1 MYLTFTNK
9 NIDIY
14 FKEIKSNES
23 LTREDEITLF
33 TRIAKGDKSAE
44 VEVFN
49 KMSKLAVAIAKTY
62 TGSPELLEDLI
73 QEANMGVLTAI
84 KKYDVALGYRFSSYA
99 RWWMKSYIT
108 TFLNNMGMVH
118 PSNTLV
124 LDKAK
129 KIREVFLK
137 KNHRE
142 ISECE
147 LLDRLEEM
155 GVLVSDVNVITSVL
169 VTSIDQRVDEDEDT
183 VASECGEFAER
194 TSSRNDYESEI
205 ENQELSRK
213 IEVLMSRLTARE
225 QTLVRMRF
233 GFTTGSEMDFD
244 SIAMRW
250 NEGKSKYLLDEN
262 GNIVLN
268 NNRKPKGNPEYLTT
282 ERVRQI
288 VVAAVKKMK

>member
-129 KIREVFLK
+129 KIREAFLK

-155 GVLVSDVNVITSVL
+155 GVLVSDVNAITSVL

-194 TSSRNDYESEI
+194 TSCKNDYESEI

-250 NEGKSKYLLDEN
+250 NEGKSKYLLNEN

-268 NNRKPKGNPEYLTT
+268 NNGKPKGNPEYLTT

>member
-14 FKEIKSNES
+14 FKEIKSNEN

-62 TGSPELLEDLI
+62 TGTPELLEDLI

-118 PSNTLV
+118 PSNTQV

-129 KIREVFLK
+129 KIRETFFK

-147 LLDRLEEM
+147 LLDKLEEM
-155 GVLVSDVNVITSVL
+155 GVLVSDVNAITTVL

-183 VASECGEFAER
+183 VAGEYGEFAER
-194 TSSRNDYESEI
+194 TSCRNDYESEI
-205 ENQELSRK
+205 ENQELSRQ
-213 IEVLMSRLTARE
+213 IEVLMSRLTTRE

-268 NNRKPKGNPEYLTT
+268 NNGKPKGNPEYLTT

>member
-1 MYLTFTNK
+1 MYLTFRNR

-14 FKEIKSNES
+14 FKEIQNNGN
-23 LTREDEITLF
+23 LTREEEVILF

-62 TGSPELLEDLI
+62 TGTPELLEDLI
-73 QEANMGVLTAI
+73 QETNMGVLTAI
-84 KKYDVALGYRFSSYA
+84 SKYDVSLGYRFSSYA
-99 RWWMKSYIT
+99 LWWMKSYIN
-108 TFLNNMGMVH
+108 TFLNNMGVVH
-118 PSNTLV
+118 PSNTQV
-124 LDKAK
+124 LDQAK
-129 KIREVFLK
+129 KIREAFFK

-142 ISECE
+142 ISEYE
-147 LLDRLEEM
+147 LLDRLEKM
-155 GVLVSDVNVITSVL
+155 GVMVNDVTAITTAL
-169 VTSIDQRVDEDEDT
+169 VTSIDQKIDEDEDA
-183 VASECGEFAER
+183 VAGEYGEFAER

-205 ENQELSRK
+205 ENQELSRQ

-268 NNRKPKGNPEYLTT
+268 NNGKPKGNPEYLTT

>member
-14 FKEIKSNES
+14 FKEIKSNEN

-44 VEVFN
+44 IEVFN

-62 TGSPELLEDLI
+62 TGTPELLEDLI

-118 PSNTLV
+118 PSNTQV

-129 KIREVFLK
+129 KIREAFFK

-147 LLDRLEEM
+147 LLDKLEEM
-155 GVLVSDVNVITSVL
+155 GVLVSDVNAITTVL
-169 VTSIDQRVDEDEDT
+169 VSSIDQRIDEDEDT

-194 TSSRNDYESEI
+194 TSCRNDYESEI
-205 ENQELSRK
+205 ENQELSRQ

-268 NNRKPKGNPEYLTT
+268 NNGKPKGNPEYLTT

>member
-14 FKEIKSNES
+14 FKEIKSNEN

-62 TGSPELLEDLI
+62 TGTPELLEDLI

-124 LDKAK
+124 IDKAK
-129 KIREVFLK
+129 KIREAFLK

-155 GVLVSDVNVITSVL
+155 GVLVSDVNAITSVL

-183 VASECGEFAER
+183 AASECGEFAER
-194 TSSRNDYESEI
+194 TSCRNDYESEI

-268 NNRKPKGNPEYLTT
+268 NNGKPKGNPEYLTT

>member
-14 FKEIKSNES
+14 FKEIKSNEN

-62 TGSPELLEDLI
+62 TGTPELLEDLI

-118 PSNTLV
+118 PSNTQV

-129 KIREVFLK
+129 KIREAFFK

-147 LLDRLEEM
+147 LLDKLEEM
-155 GVLVSDVNVITSVL
+155 GIMVSDMNAITTVL
-169 VTSIDQRVDEDEDT
+169 VTSIDQNINEDEDT
-183 VASECGEFAER
+183 VAGEYGEFAER

-205 ENQELSRK
+205 ENQDLSNR
-213 IEVLMSRLTARE
+213 IEVLMSRLTSRE

-233 GFTTGSEMDFD
+233 GFTTGSEMDFE
-244 SIAMRW
+244 SIAERW
-250 NEGKSKYLLDEN
+250 NDGKSKYLLDEN
-262 GNIVLN
+262 GNTVLN
-268 NNRKPKGNPEYLTT
+268 SNGKPKGNPEYLTT

-288 VVAAVKKMK
+288 VTAAIKKMK

>member
-14 FKEIKSNES
+14 FKEIKSNEN

-33 TRIAKGDKSAE
+33 TRIAKGDKSSE

-129 KIREVFLK
+129 KIREAFLK

-155 GVLVSDVNVITSVL
+155 GVLVSDVNAITSVL

-194 TSSRNDYESEI
+194 TSCRNDYESEI

-250 NEGKSKYLLDEN
+250 DEGKSKYLLDEN

-268 NNRKPKGNPEYLTT
+268 NNGKPKGNPEYLTT

>member
-14 FKEIKSNES
+14 FKEIKSNEN

-129 KIREVFLK
+129 KIREAFLK

-155 GVLVSDVNVITSVL
+155 GVLVSDVNTITTVL

-194 TSSRNDYESEI
+194 TSCRNDYESEI

-213 IEVLMSRLTARE
+213 IEVLMSRLTAWE

-268 NNRKPKGNPEYLTT
+268 NNGKPKGNPEYLTT

>member
-1 MYLTFTNK
+1 MYLTFTSK

-14 FKEIKSNES
+14 FKEIKSNEN

-62 TGSPELLEDLI
+62 TGTPELLEDLI

-118 PSNTLV
+118 PSNTQV

-129 KIREVFLK
+129 KIREVFFK

-147 LLDRLEEM
+147 LLDKLEEM
-155 GVLVSDVNVITSVL
+155 GVLVSDVNAITTVL
-169 VTSIDQRVDEDEDT
+169 VSSIDQRIDEDEDT

-194 TSSRNDYESEI
+194 TSCRNDYESEI
-205 ENQELSRK
+205 ENQELSRQ

-268 NNRKPKGNPEYLTT
+268 NNGKPKGNPEYLTT

>member
-14 FKEIKSNES
+14 FKEIKSNEN

-62 TGSPELLEDLI
+62 TGTPELLEDLI

-118 PSNTLV
+118 PSNTQV

-129 KIREVFLK
+129 KIREAFFK

-147 LLDRLEEM
+147 LLDKLEEM
-155 GVLVSDVNVITSVL
+155 GVLVSDVNAINTVL
-169 VTSIDQRVDEDEDT
+169 VSSIDQRIDEDEDT

-194 TSSRNDYESEI
+194 TSCRNDYESEI
-205 ENQELSRK
+205 ENQELSRQ

-268 NNRKPKGNPEYLTT
+268 NNGKPKGNPEYLTT

>member
-1 MYLTFTNK
+1 MYLTFRNR

-14 FKEIKSNES
+14 FKEIHNNGS
-23 LTREDEITLF
+23 LTREEEVILF

-49 KMSKLAVAIAKTY
+49 KMSKLAVAVAKTY
-62 TGSPELLEDLI
+62 TGEPELLEDLI

-84 KKYDVALGYRFSSYA
+84 SKYDVALGYRFSSYA
-99 RWWMKSYIT
+99 RWWMKSYIN

-118 PSNTLV
+118 PSNTQV
-124 LDKAK
+124 LDQAK
-129 KIREVFLK
+129 KIRESFYK

-142 ISECE
+142 ISEYE
-147 LLDRLEEM
+147 LLDRLEEI
-155 GVLVSDVNVITSVL
+155 GIVVNDVSTITAIL
-169 VTSIDQRVDEDEDT
+169 VTSIDQKIDEDEDT
-183 VASECGEFAER
+183 VAGEYGEFAER

-213 IEVLMSRLTARE
+213 IEVLMSKLTARE

-233 GFTTGSEMDFD
+233 GFTTGNEMDFE
-244 SIAMRW
+244 SVANKW
-250 NEGKSKYLLDEN
+250 NDGKSKYLLDEN
-262 GNIVLN
+262 GNTVLN
-268 NNRKPKGNPEYLTT
+268 GNGKPKGNPEYLTT

>member
-1 MYLTFTNK
+1 MYLTFRNK

-14 FKEIKSNES
+14 FKEIKKNES
-23 LTREDEITLF
+23 LTREEEIILF
-33 TRIAKGDKSAE
+33 TRIAKGDKSAK

-62 TGSPELLEDLI
+62 TGTPELLEDLI
-73 QEANMGVLTAI
+73 QEANMGILTAI
-84 KKYDVALGYRFSSYA
+84 NKYNIELGFRFSSYA
-99 RWWMKSYIT
+99 RWWMKAYINN
-108 TFLNNMGMVH
+108 FLNDIKVVH
-118 PSNTLV
+118 PSSDYILNQV
-124 LDKAK
+124 K
-129 KIREVFLK
+129 KIQESFFK

-142 ISECE
+142 ISEYE

-155 GVLVSDVNVITSVL
+155 GIVVNDVTAITTTL
-169 VTSIDQRVDEDEDT
+169 ITSIDQNVDEDEDT
-183 VASECGEFAER
+183 VAGEYGEFAER

-233 GFTTGSEMDFD
+233 GFTTGNEMDFE
-244 SIAMRW
+244 SVANKW
-250 NEGKSKYLLDEN
+250 NDGKSKYLLDEN
-262 GNIVLN
+262 GNTVLN
-268 NNRKPKGNPEYLTT
+268 SNGKPKGNPEYLTT

>member
-14 FKEIKSNES
+14 FKEIKSNEN

-62 TGSPELLEDLI
+62 TGTPELLEDLI
-73 QEANMGVLTAI
+73 QEVNMGVLTAI

-124 LDKAK
+124 IDKAK
-129 KIREVFLK
+129 KIREAFFK

-155 GVLVSDVNVITSVL
+155 GVLVSDVNAITSVL

-183 VASECGEFAER
+183 VASECREFAER
-194 TSSRNDYESEI
+194 TSCRNDYESEI

-268 NNRKPKGNPEYLTT
+268 NNGKPKGNPEYLTT

>member
-14 FKEIKSNES
+14 FKEIKSNEN
-23 LTREDEITLF
+23 LTRKDEITLF

-155 GVLVSDVNVITSVL
+155 GVLVSDVNAITSVL

-194 TSSRNDYESEI
+194 TSCKNDYESEI

-233 GFTTGSEMDFD
+233 GFTTESEMDFD

-268 NNRKPKGNPEYLTT
+268 NNGKPKGNPEYLTT

>member
-14 FKEIKSNES
+14 FKEIKSNEN

-129 KIREVFLK
+129 KIRETFLK

-155 GVLVSDVNVITSVL
+155 GVLVSDVNAITSVL

-194 TSSRNDYESEI
+194 TSCRNDYESEI

-244 SIAMRW
+244 SITMRW

-268 NNRKPKGNPEYLTT
+268 NNGKPKGNPEYLTT

-288 VVAAVKKMK
+288 VITAVKKMK

>member
-14 FKEIKSNES
+14 FKEIKSNEN

-62 TGSPELLEDLI
+62 TGTPELLEDLI

-118 PSNTLV
+118 PSNTQV

-129 KIREVFLK
+129 KIREAFFK

-147 LLDRLEEM
+147 LLDRLE
-155 GVLVSDVNVITSVL
+155 
-169 VTSIDQRVDEDEDT
+169 
-183 VASECGEFAER
+183 
-194 TSSRNDYESEI
+194 
-205 ENQELSRK
+205 
-213 IEVLMSRLTARE
+213 
-225 QTLVRMRF
+225 
-233 GFTTGSEMDFD
+233 
-244 SIAMRW
+244 
-250 NEGKSKYLLDEN
+250 
-262 GNIVLN
+262 
-268 NNRKPKGNPEYLTT
+268 
-282 ERVRQI
+282 
-288 VVAAVKKMK
+288 

>member
-1 MYLTFTNK
+1 MYLTFRNR

-14 FKEIKSNES
+14 FKEIHNNGS
-23 LTREDEITLF
+23 LTREEEVILF

-49 KMSKLAVAIAKTY
+49 KMSKLAVAVAKTY
-62 TGSPELLEDLI
+62 TGEPELLEDLI

-84 KKYDVALGYRFSSYA
+84 SKYDVALGYRFSSYA
-99 RWWMKSYIT
+99 RWWMKSYIN

-118 PSNTLV
+118 PSNTQV
-124 LDKAK
+124 LDQAK
-129 KIREVFLK
+129 KIRETFLK

-142 ISECE
+142 ISEYE

-155 GVLVSDVNVITSVL
+155 GIVVNDVTAITTTL
-169 VTSIDQRVDEDEDT
+169 ITSIDQNVDEDEDM
-183 VASECGEFAER
+183 VAGEYGEFAER

-205 ENQELSRK
+205 ENQDLSNR

-233 GFTTGSEMDFD
+233 GFTTGNEMDFE
-244 SIAMRW
+244 SVANKW
-250 NEGKSKYLLDEN
+250 NDGKSKYLLDEN
-262 GNIVLN
+262 GNTVLN
-268 NNRKPKGNPEYLTT
+268 SNGKPKGNPEYLTT

>member
-9 NIDIY
+9 NIEIY
-14 FKEIKSNES
+14 FKEIKSNEN

-49 KMSKLAVAIAKTY
+49 KMSKLAVAITKTY
-62 TGSPELLEDLI
+62 TGTPELLEDLI

-129 KIREVFLK
+129 KIREAFLK

-155 GVLVSDVNVITSVL
+155 GVLVSDVNAITSVL

-194 TSSRNDYESEI
+194 TSCRNDYESEI

-268 NNRKPKGNPEYLTT
+268 NNGKPKGNPEYLTT

>member
-1 MYLTFTNK
+1 
-9 NIDIY
+9 
-14 FKEIKSNES
+14 
-23 LTREDEITLF
+23 
-33 TRIAKGDKSAE
+33 
-44 VEVFN
+44 
-49 KMSKLAVAIAKTY
+49 MSKLAVAIAKTY

-129 KIREVFLK
+129 KIRETFLK

-155 GVLVSDVNVITSVL
+155 GVLVSDVNAIISVL

-194 TSSRNDYESEI
+194 TSCRNDYESEI

-268 NNRKPKGNPEYLTT
+268 NNGKPKGNPEYLTT

>member
-1 MYLTFTNK
+1 MYLTFRNR

-14 FKEIKSNES
+14 FKEIHTNGG

-33 TRIAKGDKSAE
+33 TRIAKGDKAAE

-49 KMSKLAVAIAKTY
+49 KMSKLAVAVAKTY
-62 TGSPELLEDLI
+62 TGEPELLEDLI

-84 KKYDVALGYRFSSYA
+84 SKYDVALGYRFSSYA
-99 RWWMKSYIT
+99 RWWMKSYIN

-118 PSNTLV
+118 PSNTQV
-124 LDKAK
+124 LDQAK
-129 KIREVFLK
+129 KIREDFLK

-142 ISECE
+142 ISEYE

-155 GVLVSDVNVITSVL
+155 GIVVNDVTAITTTL
-169 VTSIDQRVDEDEDT
+169 ITSIDQNVDEDEDT
-183 VASECGEFAER
+183 VAGEYGEFAER

-213 IEVLMSRLTARE
+213 IEVLMNRLTARE
-225 QTLVRMRF
+225 QTLVKMRF
-233 GFTTGSEMDFD
+233 GFTTGSEMDFE
-244 SIAMRW
+244 SIADRW
-250 NEGKSKYLLDEN
+250 NDGKSKYLLDEN
-262 GNIVLN
+262 GNTVLN
-268 NNRKPKGNPEYLTT
+268 NNGKPKGNPEYLTT

>member
-14 FKEIKSNES
+14 FKEIKSNEN

-155 GVLVSDVNVITSVL
+155 GVLVSDVNAITSVL

-194 TSSRNDYESEI
+194 TSCRNDYESEI

-233 GFTTGSEMDFD
+233 GFITGSEMDFD

-268 NNRKPKGNPEYLTT
+268 NNGKPKGNPEYLTT

>member
-14 FKEIKSNES
+14 FKEIKSNEN

-49 KMSKLAVAIAKTY
+49 KMSKLAVAIAKAY

-129 KIREVFLK
+129 KIREAFLK

-155 GVLVSDVNVITSVL
+155 GVLVSDVNAITSVL

-194 TSSRNDYESEI
+194 TSCRNDYESEI

-268 NNRKPKGNPEYLTT
+268 NNGKPKGNPEYLTT

>member
-14 FKEIKSNES
+14 FKEIKSNEN

-49 KMSKLAVAIAKTY
+49 KMSKLAVAVAKTY
-62 TGSPELLEDLI
+62 TGEPELLEDLI

-84 KKYDVALGYRFSSYA
+84 SKYDVALGYRFSSYA
-99 RWWMKSYIT
+99 RWWMKSYIN
-108 TFLNNMGMVH
+108 TFLNNMGVVH
-118 PSNTLV
+118 PSNTQV
-124 LDKAK
+124 LDQAK
-129 KIREVFLK
+129 KIREAFLK

-142 ISECE
+142 ISEYE
-147 LLDRLEEM
+147 LLDRLEKM
-155 GVLVSDVNVITSVL
+155 GVMVNDVTAITTAL
-169 VTSIDQRVDEDEDT
+169 VTSIDQNIDEDEDM
-183 VASECGEFAER
+183 VAGEYGEFVER

-205 ENQELSRK
+205 ENQDLSNRV
-213 IEVLMSRLTARE
+213 EVLMSRLTARE

-233 GFTTGSEMDFD
+233 GFTTGREMDFE
-244 SIAMRW
+244 SIAERW
-250 NEGKSKYLLDEN
+250 NDGKSKYLLDEN
-262 GNIVLN
+262 GNTVLN
-268 NNRKPKGNPEYLTT
+268 GNGKPKGNPEYLTT

>member
-14 FKEIKSNES
+14 FKEIKSNEN

-129 KIREVFLK
+129 KIREAFLK

-155 GVLVSDVNVITSVL
+155 GVLVSDVNAITSVL
-169 VTSIDQRVDEDEDT
+169 VTSIDQRIDEDEDT

-194 TSSRNDYESEI
+194 TSCRNDYESEI

-268 NNRKPKGNPEYLTT
+268 NNGKPKGNPEYLTT

>member
-14 FKEIKSNES
+14 FKEIKSNEN

-155 GVLVSDVNVITSVL
+155 GVLVSDVNAITSVL

-194 TSSRNDYESEI
+194 TSCRNDYESEI

-244 SIAMRW
+244 SITMRW

-262 GNIVLN
+262 GIIVLN
-268 NNRKPKGNPEYLTT
+268 NNGKPKGNPEYLTT

>member
-14 FKEIKSNES
+14 FKEIKSNEN

-44 VEVFN
+44 LEVFN

-118 PSNTLV
+118 PSNTLI

-129 KIREVFLK
+129 KIRETFLK

-155 GVLVSDVNVITSVL
+155 GVLVSDVNAITSVL

-194 TSSRNDYESEI
+194 TSCRNDYESEI

-268 NNRKPKGNPEYLTT
+268 NNGKPKGNPEYLTT

>member
-1 MYLTFTNK
+1 
-9 NIDIY
+9 
-14 FKEIKSNES
+14 
-23 LTREDEITLF
+23 
-33 TRIAKGDKSAE
+33 
-44 VEVFN
+44 
-49 KMSKLAVAIAKTY
+49 
-62 TGSPELLEDLI
+62 
-73 QEANMGVLTAI
+73 
-84 KKYDVALGYRFSSYA
+84 
-99 RWWMKSYIT
+99 
-108 TFLNNMGMVH
+108 MVH

-129 KIREVFLK
+129 KIREAFLK

-155 GVLVSDVNVITSVL
+155 GVLVSDVNAITSVL

-194 TSSRNDYESEI
+194 TSCRNDYESEI
-205 ENQELSRK
+205 ENQELSRQ

-268 NNRKPKGNPEYLTT
+268 NNGKPKGNPEYLTT

>member
-1 MYLTFTNK
+1 MYLTFRNR

-14 FKEIKSNES
+14 FKEIHNNGS
-23 LTREDEITLF
+23 LTREEEVILF

-62 TGSPELLEDLI
+62 TGTPELLEDLI

-84 KKYDVALGYRFSSYA
+84 SKYDVALGYRFSSYA
-99 RWWMKSYIT
+99 RWWMKSYIN

-129 KIREVFLK
+129 KIREAFLK

-155 GVLVSDVNVITSVL
+155 GVLVSDVNAITSVL
-169 VTSIDQRVDEDEDT
+169 VTSIDQRVDDDEDT

-194 TSSRNDYESEI
+194 TSCRNDYESEI

-268 NNRKPKGNPEYLTT
+268 NNGNPKGNPEYLTT

>member
-14 FKEIKSNES
+14 FKEIKSNEN

-129 KIREVFLK
+129 KIREAFLK

-155 GVLVSDVNVITSVL
+155 GVLVSDVNTITSVL

-194 TSSRNDYESEI
+194 TSCRNEYESEI
-205 ENQELSRK
+205 ENQELSRQ

-250 NEGKSKYLLDEN
+250 NEGKPKYILDEN

-268 NNRKPKGNPEYLTT
+268 NNGKPKGNPEYLTT

>member
-14 FKEIKSNES
+14 FKEIKSNEN

-129 KIREVFLK
+129 KIREAFLK

-155 GVLVSDVNVITSVL
+155 GVLVSDVNAITSVL

-194 TSSRNDYESEI
+194 TSCRNEYESEI
-205 ENQELSRK
+205 ENQELSRQ

-268 NNRKPKGNPEYLTT
+268 NNGKPKGNPEYLTT

>member
-129 KIREVFLK
+129 KIREAFLK

-155 GVLVSDVNVITSVL
+155 GVLVSDVNAITSVL

-194 TSSRNDYESEI
+194 TSCRNDYESEI

-268 NNRKPKGNPEYLTT
+268 NNGKPKGNPEYLTT

>member
-14 FKEIKSNES
+14 FKEIKSNEN

-129 KIREVFLK
+129 KIREAFLK

-155 GVLVSDVNVITSVL
+155 GVLVSDVNAITSVL
-169 VTSIDQRVDEDEDT
+169 VTSIDQRVEEDEDT
-183 VASECGEFAER
+183 VAGEYGECAER
-194 TSSRNDYESEI
+194 TSCRNDYESEI
-205 ENQELSRK
+205 ENQDLSRK

-250 NEGKSKYLLDEN
+250 NEGKSKYLLDGN

-268 NNRKPKGNPEYLTT
+268 NNGKPKGNPEYLTT

>member
-118 PSNTLV
+118 PSSTLV

-129 KIREVFLK
+129 KIREAFLK

-155 GVLVSDVNVITSVL
+155 GVLVSDVNAITSVL

-194 TSSRNDYESEI
+194 TSCKNDYESEI

-268 NNRKPKGNPEYLTT
+268 NNGKPKGNPEYLTT